1 MKPCNSPPLLRS
13 EAMEAGTD
21 VLAKAISRAAAGE
34 VGLVCYS
41 QAAHVLDMAITLAPE
56 VPAARA
62 QRMHYTMM
70 NAVGD
75 AIGALA
81 KVGSEIQFSGQYPV

>member
-1 MKPCNSPPLLRS
+1 MNLYYEDVPATDNEAPQLPPLLRS

-41 QAAHVLDMAITLAPE
+41 QALPMCWIWP
-56 VPAARA
+56 
-62 QRMHYTMM
+62 
-70 NAVGD
+70 
-75 AIGALA
+75 
-81 KVGSEIQFSGQYPV
+81 